1 MEVGIR
7 ELKAR
12 LSHYVKAAN
21 AGEQI
26 VVTDRG
32 APVAV
37 LAPAPKDAGVD
48 IPPHLRQLIAEGRA
62 TAPSLPMPLPAV
74 TPFQATRSVAD
85 ILAEDREDD

>member
-1 MEVGIR
+1 MDVGIR

-32 APVAV
+32 VPVAV
-37 LAPAPKDAGVD
+37 LS
-48 IPPHLRQLIAEGRA
+48 PPPMYDEACVSSKLRQLIAEGRA
-62 TAPSLPMPLPAV
+62 TPPSRPMPLPEV
-74 TPFQATRSVAD
+74 PSFTATRSVAD
-85 ILAEDREDD
+85 ILADDRDED